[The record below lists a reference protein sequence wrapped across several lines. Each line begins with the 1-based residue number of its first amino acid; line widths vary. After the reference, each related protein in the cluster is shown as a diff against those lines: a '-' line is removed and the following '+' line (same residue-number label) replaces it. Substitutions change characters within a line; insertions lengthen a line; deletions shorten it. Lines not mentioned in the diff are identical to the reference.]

1 MMSFDKARKKF
12 VLRQFH
18 GEGFVNQY
26 VMTSSSDDGKTIV
39 FTSMVSPN
47 GISVLREYRQFR
59 EYAVRRVRA
68 TSETL
73 RRGIE
78 GRSLNLKC
86 VSSVPRGSEDHDSV
100 AKAPSTSGG
109 SSEP

>member
-73 RRGIE
+73 RRGIK
-78 GRSLNLKC
+78 GAISQPAVRLVCFSGTRQRSGFRRKGAVNFWRVK
-86 VSSVPRGSEDHDSV
+86 
-100 AKAPSTSGG
+100 
-109 SSEP
+109 